1 MPFTDNTESMA
12 PSNQTLINYGITI
25 LSIENFFRKI
35 ASNQLS
41 KKELSKSTI
50 ESIEFFL
57 MQLEEEKTNYFSNL
71 LKVKMESHFFKFFEN
86 QSGNY
91 SKNNSNMSEI
101 SKFTGPDK
109 GFLSF
114 FQLLKNIAKML
125 KYKIKNIKE
134 NSNYFLEYF
143 IIESIFNNFLNT
155 IRCLKNLNEVYE
167 TEFNLS
173 KMGSYGLEH
182 VIYGIYF
189 VYFGLKIIL
198 SLDKDDKFLKITRNF
213 IDEFISEW
221 SQAINM
227 PCNFFIQNKLNYE
240 KNVIQYINS
249 SKSQLASGYQ

>member
-1 MPFTDNTESMA
+1 
-12 PSNQTLINYGITI
+12 
-25 LSIENFFRKI
+25 
-35 ASNQLS
+35 
-41 KKELSKSTI
+41 
-50 ESIEFFL
+50 

-143 IIESIFNNFLNT
+143 IIESIFNNFLD
-155 IRCLKNLNEVYE
+155 
-167 TEFNLS
+167 F
-173 KMGSYGLEH
+173 
-182 VIYGIYF
+182 
-189 VYFGLKIIL
+189 
-198 SLDKDDKFLKITRNF
+198 
-213 IDEFISEW
+213 
-221 SQAINM
+221 
-227 PCNFFIQNKLNYE
+227 YE
-240 KNVIQYINS
+240 KRIEF
-249 SKSQLASGYQ
+249 SGLFE